1 MPAGKVPVGRH
12 VSGCSSSPTHR
23 TETSDLRVCSPP
35 LGGAQSTLAR
45 GCAQLLSMGC
55 QRASASVHV
64 RRPEIAG
71 DGRSAD
77 LAVDCAR
84 PRCAT
89 AAPCESVRPS
99 PSPRVTGSGTRCL
112 SQNAYGG
119 IGPPAACDWLDSIFT
134 ASYTAEY
141 LSGGTGQDTSH
152 RRLVFYQS
160 LHAALVRGCAD
171 MVEHL
176 TPTSA
181 NLATAAAVD
190 AAAAATTTHQPPTTP
205 AP

>member
-1 MPAGKVPVGRH
+1 MVLTSVGSITSIGDY
-12 VSGCSSSPTHR
+12 VIR
-23 TETSDLRVCSPP
+23 T
-35 LGGAQSTLAR
+35 AIKLA
-45 GCAQLLSMGC
+45 
-55 QRASASVHV
+55 AS
-64 RRPEIAG
+64 
-71 DGRSAD
+71 
-77 LAVDCAR
+77 
-84 PRCAT
+84 
-89 AAPCESVRPS
+89 
-99 PSPRVTGSGTRCL
+99 
-112 SQNAYGG
+112 
-119 IGPPAACDWLDSIFT
+119 ACDWLDSIF
-134 ASYTAEY
+134 AVSYTAEY

-160 LHAALVRGCAD
+160 LHASLVRGCAD